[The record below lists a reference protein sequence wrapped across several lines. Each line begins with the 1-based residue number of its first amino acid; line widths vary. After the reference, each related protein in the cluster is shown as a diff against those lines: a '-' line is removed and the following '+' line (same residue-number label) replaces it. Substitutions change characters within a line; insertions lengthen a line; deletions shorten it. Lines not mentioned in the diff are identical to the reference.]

1 MSQPPTWRTGERRDP
16 QEVPRLAESYDVVV
30 IGAGVFGAWT
40 AHRLQR
46 SGRSVA
52 LLDAYGAGNSRSSS
66 GGESRILRM
75 GYGQQEIYTR
85 WSHASLRLWIELFEQ
100 VNQPEL
106 FQKTGVLWTPAVND
120 PNTAHTLRIF
130 EQCGVVFQF
139 LTEAELKARFP
150 QVRYSTERVGIFE
163 PESGVALAR
172 RAVRAVVEDAIRNGV
187 DYFREMAL
195 PTDGTEVRT
204 KSGRVLRASTLVY
217 SSGPWLPKIFPEL
230 LAGRIRPTR
239 QEVFFFGTEAGDR
252 RFTSPDMPAWIDFSD
267 DLGAYTIPD
276 IENRGFKLAF
286 DRHGPAFDPD
296 TGNRLAGGLDEARA
310 FLAERF
316 PALAGAPLVESRV
329 CQYENTSSGD
339 FLIDR
344 HPGFANV
351 WLVGGGSGHGFKH
364 GPMMG
369 EHVTALI
376 EGRASVEARFSL
388 GTKAREAKRAVF

>member
-1 MSQPPTWRTGERRDP
+1 M
-16 QEVPRLAESYDVVV
+16 VESYDAVV

-46 SGRSVA
+46 TGRSVA
-52 LLDAYGAGNSRSSS
+52 LLDIYGAGNSRSSS

-75 GYGQQEIYTR
+75 GYGREEIYTR
-85 WSHASLRLWIELFEQ
+85 WSLASLRLWIELFEQ

-106 FQKTGVLWTPAVND
+106 FQKTGVLWTPAAD
-120 PNTAHTLRIF
+120 DANTAVTLRTL
-130 EQCGVVFQF
+130 EKCGVVFQY
-139 LTEAELKARFP
+139 LTPAELTARFP
-150 QVRYSTERVGIFE
+150 QVRYSSERMGIFE

-172 RAVRAVVEDAIRNGV
+172 RAVCAVVEDAIRNGV
-187 DYFREMAL
+187 DYFREAAL
-195 PTDGTEVRT
+195 GPDGAEVRT
-204 KSGRVLRASTLVY
+204 RSGRVLRASTFVY
-217 SSGPWLPKIFPEL
+217 ASGPWLPKIFPEIL
-230 LAGRIRPTR
+230 EGRIRPTR
-239 QEVFFFGTEAGDR
+239 QEVFFFGTEPGDR
-252 RFTSPDMPAWIDFSD
+252 RFTPPHMPAWLDFTD
-267 DLGAYTIPD
+267 ERGAYALPD

-286 DRHGPAFDPD
+286 DRHGPPFDPD
-296 TGNRLAGGLDEARA
+296 TSDRLADGLDAARA

-344 HPGFANV
+344 HPDFSNV

-364 GPMMG
+364 GPMVG

-376 EGRASVEARFSL
+376 DGSASVEARFSL
-388 GTKAREAKRAVF
+388 ATKSREAKRAVY

>member
-1 MSQPPTWRTGERRDP
+1 
-16 QEVPRLAESYDVVV
+16 VAESYDAVV

-46 SGRSVA
+46 TGRSVA
-52 LLDAYGAGNSRSSS
+52 LLDIYGAGNSRSSS

-75 GYGQQEIYTR
+75 GYGREEIYTR
-85 WSHASLRLWIELFEQ
+85 WSLASLRLWIELFEQ

-106 FQKTGVLWTPAVND
+106 FQKTGVLWTPAAD
-120 PNTAHTLRIF
+120 DANTAFTLGTL
-130 EQCGVVFQF
+130 EKCGVVFQY
-139 LTEAELKARFP
+139 LTPAELTARFP
-150 QVRYSTERVGIFE
+150 QVRYSSERVGIFE

-172 RAVRAVVEDAIRNGV
+172 RAVCAVVEDAIRNGV
-187 DYFREMAL
+187 DYFREAAL
-195 PTDGTEVRT
+195 APDGAEVRT
-204 KSGRVLRASTLVY
+204 RSGRVLRASTFVY
-217 SSGPWLPKIFPEL
+217 ASGPWLPKIFPEIL
-230 LAGRIRPTR
+230 EGRIRPTR
-239 QEVFFFGTEAGDR
+239 QEVFFFGTEPGDR
-252 RFTSPDMPAWIDFSD
+252 RFTPPHMPAWLDFTD
-267 DLGAYTIPD
+267 ERGAYALPD

-286 DRHGPAFDPD
+286 DRHGPPFDPD
-296 TGNRLAGGLDEARA
+296 TSDRLADGLDAARA

-344 HPGFANV
+344 HPDFSNV

-364 GPMMG
+364 GPMVG

-376 EGRASVEARFSL
+376 DGSASVEARFSL
-388 GTKAREAKRAVF
+388 ATKSREAKRAVY

>member
-1 MSQPPTWRTGERRDP
+1 LSG
-16 QEVPRLAESYDVVV
+16 VAESYDAVV

-46 SGRSVA
+46 TGRSVA
-52 LLDAYGAGNSRSSS
+52 LLDVYGAGNSRSSS

-75 GYGQQEIYTR
+75 GYGREEIYTR
-85 WSHASLRLWIELFEQ
+85 WSLASLRLWIELFEQ

-106 FQKTGVLWTPAVND
+106 FQKTGVLWTPAAD
-120 PNTAHTLRIF
+120 DANTAFTLGTL
-130 EQCGVVFQF
+130 EKCGVVFQF
-139 LTEAELKARFP
+139 LTNAELTARFP
-150 QVRYSTERVGIFE
+150 QVRYSSERVGIFE

-172 RAVRAVVEDAIRNGV
+172 RAVCAVVEDAIRNGV
-187 DYFREMAL
+187 DYFREAAL
-195 PTDGTEVRT
+195 APDGAEVRT
-204 KSGRVLRASTLVY
+204 RSGRVLRASTFVY
-217 SSGPWLPKIFPEL
+217 ASGPWLPKIFPEIL
-230 LAGRIRPTR
+230 EGRIRPTR
-239 QEVFFFGTEAGDR
+239 QEVFFFGTEPGDR
-252 RFTSPDMPAWIDFSD
+252 RFTPPHMPAWLDFTD
-267 DLGAYTIPD
+267 ERGAYALPD

-286 DRHGPAFDPD
+286 DRHGPPFDPD
-296 TGNRLAGGLDEARA
+296 TSDRLADGLDAARA

-344 HPGFANV
+344 HPDFSNV

-364 GPMMG
+364 GPMVG

-376 EGRASVEARFSL
+376 DGSASVEARFSL
-388 GTKAREAKRAVF
+388 ATKSREAKRAVY

>member
-1 MSQPPTWRTGERRDP
+1 M
-16 QEVPRLAESYDVVV
+16 AESYDAVV

-46 SGRSVA
+46 TGRSVA
-52 LLDAYGAGNSRSSS
+52 LLDIYGAGNSRSSS

-75 GYGQQEIYTR
+75 GYGREEIYTR
-85 WSHASLRLWIELFEQ
+85 WSLASLRLWIELFEQ

-106 FQKTGVLWTPAVND
+106 FQKTGVLWTPAAD
-120 PNTAHTLRIF
+120 DANTAFTLGTL
-130 EQCGVVFQF
+130 EKCGVVFQY
-139 LTEAELKARFP
+139 LTPAELTARFP
-150 QVRYSTERVGIFE
+150 QVRYSSERVGIFE

-172 RAVRAVVEDAIRNGV
+172 RAVCAVVEDAIRNGV
-187 DYFREMAL
+187 DYFREAAL
-195 PTDGTEVRT
+195 APDGAEVRT
-204 KSGRVLRASTLVY
+204 RSGRVLRASTFVY
-217 SSGPWLPKIFPEL
+217 ASGPWLPKIFPEIL
-230 LAGRIRPTR
+230 EGRIRPTR
-239 QEVFFFGTEAGDR
+239 QEVFFFGTEPGDR
-252 RFTSPDMPAWIDFSD
+252 RFTPPHMPAWLDFTD
-267 DLGAYTIPD
+267 ERGAYALPD

-286 DRHGPAFDPD
+286 DRHGPPFDPD
-296 TGNRLAGGLDEARA
+296 TSDRLADGLDAARA

-344 HPGFANV
+344 HPDFSNV

-364 GPMMG
+364 GPMVG

-376 EGRASVEARFSL
+376 DGSASVEARFSL
-388 GTKAREAKRAVF
+388 ATKSREAKRAVY

>member
-1 MSQPPTWRTGERRDP
+1 LSG
-16 QEVPRLAESYDVVV
+16 VAESYDAVV

-46 SGRSVA
+46 TGRSVA
-52 LLDAYGAGNSRSSS
+52 LLDVYGAGNSRSSS

-75 GYGQQEIYTR
+75 GYGREEIYTR
-85 WSHASLRLWIELFEQ
+85 WSLASLRLWIELFEQ

-106 FQKTGVLWTPAVND
+106 FQKTGVLWTPAAD
-120 PNTAHTLRIF
+120 DASTALTLGTL
-130 EQCGVVFQF
+130 EKCGVVFQF
-139 LTEAELKARFP
+139 LTQAELTARFP
-150 QVRYSTERVGIFE
+150 QVRYSSERVGIFE

-172 RAVRAVVEDAIRNGV
+172 RAVCAVVEDAIRNGV
-187 DYFREMAL
+187 DYFREAAL
-195 PTDGTEVRT
+195 APDGAEVRT
-204 KSGRVLRASTLVY
+204 KSGRVLRASTFVY
-217 SSGPWLPKIFPEL
+217 ASGPWLPKIFPEIL
-230 LAGRIRPTR
+230 EGRIRPTR
-239 QEVFFFGTEAGDR
+239 QEVFFFGTEPGDR
-252 RFTSPDMPAWIDFSD
+252 RFTPPHMPAWLDFTD
-267 DLGAYTIPD
+267 ERGAYALPD

-286 DRHGPAFDPD
+286 DRHGPPFDPD
-296 TGNRLAGGLDEARA
+296 TSDRLADGLEAARA

-344 HPGFANV
+344 HPDFSNV

-364 GPMMG
+364 GPMVG

-376 EGRASVEARFSL
+376 DGSASVEARFSL
-388 GTKAREAKRAVF
+388 ATKSREAKRAVY

>member
-1 MSQPPTWRTGERRDP
+1 M
-16 QEVPRLAESYDVVV
+16 AESYDAVV

-46 SGRSVA
+46 TGRSVA
-52 LLDAYGAGNSRSSS
+52 LLDVYGAGNSRSSS

-75 GYGQQEIYTR
+75 GYGREEIYTR
-85 WSHASLRLWIELFEQ
+85 WSLASLRLWIELFEQ

-106 FQKTGVLWTPAVND
+106 FQKTGVLWTPAAD
-120 PNTAHTLRIF
+120 DANTAFTLGTL
-130 EQCGVVFQF
+130 EKCGVVFQY
-139 LTEAELKARFP
+139 LTPAELTARFP
-150 QVRYSTERVGIFE
+150 QVRYSSERVGIFE

-172 RAVRAVVEDAIRNGV
+172 RAVCAVVEDAIRNGV
-187 DYFREMAL
+187 DYFREAAL
-195 PTDGTEVRT
+195 APDGAEVRT
-204 KSGRVLRASTLVY
+204 RSGRVLRASTFVY
-217 SSGPWLPKIFPEL
+217 ASGPWLPKIFPEIL
-230 LAGRIRPTR
+230 EGRIRPTR
-239 QEVFFFGTEAGDR
+239 QEVFFFGTEPGDR
-252 RFTSPDMPAWIDFSD
+252 RFTPPHMPAWLDFTD
-267 DLGAYTIPD
+267 ERGAYALPD

-286 DRHGPAFDPD
+286 DRHGPPFDPD
-296 TGNRLAGGLDEARA
+296 TSDRLADGLEAARA

-344 HPGFANV
+344 HPDFSNV

-364 GPMMG
+364 GPMVG

-376 EGRASVEARFSL
+376 DGSASMEARFSL
-388 GTKAREAKRAVF
+388 ATKSREAERAVY

>member
-1 MSQPPTWRTGERRDP
+1 M
-16 QEVPRLAESYDVVV
+16 VESYDAVV

-52 LLDAYGAGNSRSSS
+52 LLDAYGVGNSRSSS

-75 GYGQQEIYTR
+75 GYGSQEIYTQ
-85 WSHASLRLWIELFEQ
+85 WSQASLRLWLELFEH

-106 FQKTGVLWTPAVND
+106 FQKTGVLWTPEANVD
-120 PNTAHTLRIF
+120 HTADTLRTL
-130 EQCGVVFQF
+130 EKCGVPFQF
-139 LTEAELKARFP
+139 LTQAELTARFP
-150 QVRYSTERVGIFE
+150 QIRYSSERVGIFE

-187 DYFREMAL
+187 DYFREAAL
-195 PTDGTEVRT
+195 GPEGGQIRT
-204 KSGRVLRASTLVY
+204 KSGRVLRASTFVY
-217 SSGPWLPKIFPEL
+217 CCGPWLPKIFPEIL
-230 LAGRIRPTR
+230 DGRIRPTR
-239 QEVFFFGTEAGDR
+239 QEVFFFGTDPGDR
-252 RFTSPDMPAWIDFSD
+252 RFTSPDMPAWLDFRD
-267 DLGAYTIPD
+267 ELGAYALPD
-276 IENRGFKLAF
+276 IENRGFKVAF
-286 DRHGPAFDPD
+286 DKHGPAFDPD
-296 TGNRLAGGLDEARA
+296 TGDRLAGGLDVARA
-310 FLAERF
+310 FVAERF

-344 HPGFANV
+344 HPEFANV

-364 GPMMG
+364 GPMVG

-376 EGRASVEARFSL
+376 DGSASGEERFSL
-388 GTKAREAKRAVF
+388 GTKSREAQRVVY

>member
-1 MSQPPTWRTGERRDP
+1 MNG
-16 QEVPRLAESYDVVV
+16 VAESYDAVV

-46 SGRSVA
+46 TGRSVA
-52 LLDAYGAGNSRSSS
+52 LLDIYGAGNSRSSS

-75 GYGQQEIYTR
+75 GYGREEIYTR
-85 WSHASLRLWIELFEQ
+85 WSLASLRLWIELFEQ

-106 FQKTGVLWTPAVND
+106 FQKTGVLWTPAAD
-120 PNTAHTLRIF
+120 DANTAVTLRTL
-130 EQCGVVFQF
+130 EKCGVVFQF
-139 LTEAELKARFP
+139 LTNAELTARFP
-150 QVRYSTERVGIFE
+150 QVRYSSERVGIFE

-172 RAVRAVVEDAIRNGV
+172 RAVCAVVEDAIRNGV
-187 DYFREMAL
+187 DYFREAAL
-195 PTDGTEVRT
+195 APDGAEVRT
-204 KSGRVLRASTLVY
+204 RSGRVLRASTFVY
-217 SSGPWLPKIFPEL
+217 ASGPWLPKIFPEIL
-230 LAGRIRPTR
+230 EGRIRPTR
-239 QEVFFFGTEAGDR
+239 QEVFFFGTEPGDR
-252 RFTSPDMPAWIDFSD
+252 RFTPPHMPAWLDFTD
-267 DLGAYTIPD
+267 ERGAYALPD

-286 DRHGPAFDPD
+286 DRHGPPFDPD
-296 TGNRLAGGLDEARA
+296 TSDRLADGLDAARA

-344 HPGFANV
+344 HPDFSNV

-364 GPMMG
+364 GPMVG

-376 EGRASVEARFSL
+376 DGSASVEARFSL
-388 GTKAREAKRAVF
+388 ATKSREAKRAVY